1 MLVCEWYLMQDL
13 SCHQIWDMAA
23 LLHLDVIPIVLAL
36 QIADVQVLDMDLNS
50 RGAKEDSG
58 LLSRPELEQMITWE
72 TNNLYEYLKELYDHK
87 HEDMLDDRCIAK
99 TFSLHLL
106 CHMSLTTLIS
116 AAAAAKTLFSHC
128 HIL

>member
-1 MLVCEWYLMQDL
+1 MV
-13 SCHQIWDMAA
+13 SA
-23 LLHLDVIPIVLAL
+23 LLVAN
-36 QIADVQVLDMDLNS
+36 VQVLDVDLNP

-99 TFSLHLL
+99 NCCS
-106 CHMSLTTLIS
+106 
-116 AAAAAKTLFSHC
+116 
-128 HIL
+128 ILSDVPH